1 MLRGLAWLL
10 LLILAGVA
18 GAAAGWIGHSVL
30 TTANV
35 PTVAI
40 YDDWRLSCPAPSQ
53 ATGSCMLVQDLVDRN
68 TQRPVAHLTIS
79 ELKTGRILIATVP
92 FNVLLGSGLG
102 LGIGKDKVRVYRYRT
117 CDKAGCI
124 AQIPADDALLASLT
138 AAQNARLLFV
148 GPDNKTISLPFSL
161 KGYPGAYAGFIAQQK
176 RRRSWWM
183 TIWP

>member
-10 LLILAGVA
+10 LLILVAAA
-18 GAAAGWIGHSVL
+18 GAAAGWIGHSLL
-30 TTANV
+30 TAANV

-40 YDDWRLSCPAPSQ
+40 YDDWRLACPAPSQ

-92 FNVLLGSGLG
+92 FNVVLGSGLG
-102 LGIGKDKVRVYRYRT
+102 VGIGKDKMRVYRYRT

-124 AQIPADDALLASLT
+124 AQIPADDALMVSLRG
-138 AAQNARLLFV
+138 APNARLLFV

-161 KGYPGAYAGFIAQQK
+161 KGFPGAYAGFTAQQK

-183 TIWP
+183 TTWP